1 MAVGHVRYSTTGNLN
16 RSNAQP
22 LVIKHV
28 KGPMA
33 LVHNGNVTNAY
44 ELRREFELKGAIFHG
59 TSDTEAIAYLITLN
73 RLETGSIEQA
83 IEKSME
89 RLQGAYSIL
98 VMSAQKLIAA
108 RDPHGFRPL
117 CMGKTSDG
125 SIVFASESCAL
136 DSIGAQFVRILNLG
150 KL

>member
-59 TSDTEAIAYLITLN
+59 TSDTVWKQVLLN
-73 RLETGSIEQA
+73 RQLKNQWNVYKG
-83 IEKSME
+83 
-89 RLQGAYSIL
+89 
-98 VMSAQKLIAA
+98 LI
-108 RDPHGFRPL
+108 PF
-117 CMGKTSDG
+117 
-125 SIVFASESCAL
+125 
-136 DSIGAQFVRILNLG
+136 
-150 KL
+150 